1 MLITTGDLLVADAD
15 GVVVIF
21 RADVERVI
29 AAGAQREKDELEIVA
44 RMQRAERT
52 LDIYQLP
59 SAR

>member
-1 MLITTGDLLVADAD
+1 ML
-15 GVVVIF
+15 VVIF

-44 RMQRAERT
+44 RMKRAERT